1 MQLLQDKKIIITGGS
16 RGIGKAIVE
25 AALQEGASVC
35 SINRSPSPHLEE
47 LNNLAAQQKTA
58 LHWIYA
64 DVSEEASIT
73 QAVQEA
79 AKLLGGVDVL
89 INNAGITRDGL
100 LFGMKKEAWDS
111 VIHTNLS
118 SAFYTSKVVARMMA
132 RQKSGSI
139 INMTSVV
146 GIMGNGGQANYSAS
160 KAGLIG
166 LTKSVAREV
175 GSRGVR
181 VNAIAPGFIQ
191 TDMTEVLS
199 DQVKEDLQK
208 QIPLQRIG
216 DAEEVAKVALFLASD
231 MSTYITG
238 QVIQVD
244 GGMRT

>member
-1 MQLLQDKKIIITGGS
+1 MLLEQKRIIITGGS

-25 AALQEGASVC
+25 EALQEGAHIC
-35 SINRSPSPHLEE
+35 SINRSPSPHLDE
-47 LNNLAAQQKTA
+47 LNNLAEKKGVS

-64 DVSEEASIT
+64 DVSNEDSIT
-73 QAVQEA
+73 EAIQEA

-100 LFGMKKEAWDS
+100 LFGMKKDAWDQ
-111 VIHTNLS
+111 VINTNLS
-118 SAFYTSKVVARMMA
+118 SAFFTSKVVARMMA
-132 RQKSGSI
+132 RQRSGSI

-166 LTKSVAREV
+166 LTKSIAREV

-191 TDMTEVLS
+191 TDMTEVLG
-199 DQVKEDLQK
+199 DNVKDELQRS
-208 QIPLQRIG
+208 IPLQRIG
-216 DAEEVAKVALFLASD
+216 EPKEVAKTAVFLASD

-238 QVIQVD
+238 QIIQVD

>member
-1 MQLLQDKKIIITGGS
+1 MLLQDKRVIITGGS
-16 RGIGKAIVE
+16 RGIGRAIVE
-25 AALQEGASVC
+25 ELLTNGAQVC

-47 LNNLAAQQKTA
+47 LNELAKSQNTT
-58 LHWIYA
+58 LHWVYA
-64 DVSEEASIT
+64 DVSEEESVTTAT
-73 QAVQEA
+73 NEA
-79 AKLLGGVDVL
+79 IKLLGGVDVL

-100 LFGMKKEAWDS
+100 LFGMKQDAWDQ
-111 VIHTNLS
+111 VIRTNLN
-118 SAFYTSKVVARMMA
+118 SAFYTSKIVARAMA

-139 INMTSVV
+139 INMSSVV
-146 GIMGNGGQANYSAS
+146 GVMGNGGQANYCAS

-191 TDMTEVLS
+191 TDMTDVL
-199 DQVKEDLQK
+199 DETVKENLQK
-208 QIPLQRIG
+208 SIPLQRIG
-216 DAEEVAKVALFLASD
+216 SAEEVAKVTLFLASD

>member
-1 MQLLQDKKIIITGGS
+1 MLLEGKRIIVTGGS

-25 AALQEGASVC
+25 EVLAQGASVC
-35 SINRSPSPHLEE
+35 SINRSPSPHMEE
-47 LNNLAAQQKTA
+47 LQKLADQHKTA
-58 LHWIYA
+58 LHWVYA
-64 DVSEEASIT
+64 DVSEEKSIT
-73 QAVQEA
+73 QATQEA
-79 AKLLGGVDVL
+79 IKLLDGVDVL

-100 LFGMKKEAWDS
+100 LFAMKQEAWDG
-111 VIHTNLS
+111 VIQTNLS
-118 SAFYTSKVVARMMA
+118 SAFYTCKIVARAMA
-132 RQKSGSI
+132 RQRSGSI

-146 GIMGNGGQANYSAS
+146 GIMGNGGQANYCAS

-166 LTKSVAREV
+166 LTKSIAREV

-191 TDMTEVLS
+191 TDMTDVLDDS
-199 DQVKEDLQK
+199 VKEGLEK
-208 QIPLQRIG
+208 NIPLQRVG
-216 DAEEVAKVALFLASD
+216 SAKEVAKTALFLASD

>member
-1 MQLLQDKKIIITGGS
+1 MLLENKRIIITGGS
-16 RGIGKAIVE
+16 RGIGKSIVE
-25 AALQEGASVC
+25 EALNEGASIC
-35 SINRSPSPHLEE
+35 SINRSPSPHLDD
-47 LNNLAAQQKTA
+47 LNSLAEQKGVS

-64 DVSEEASIT
+64 DVSNEESIT
-73 QAVQEA
+73 AAVQEA
-79 AKLLGGVDVL
+79 EKLLGGVDVL

-100 LFGMKKEAWDS
+100 LFGMKKDAWDQ
-111 VIHTNLS
+111 VINTNLS
-118 SAFYTSKVVARMMA
+118 SAFFTSKVVARMMA
-132 RQKSGSI
+132 RQRSGSI

-199 DQVKEDLQK
+199 DEVKDGLQK
-208 QIPLQRIG
+208 NIPLQRIG
-216 DAEEVAKVALFLASD
+216 VPQEVAKVALFLASD